1 MLIMNLFP
9 SRNGKTPQKSP
20 GISRLYMRLKSR
32 ITLYFFIMVILPS
45 IAAALAIYMHTRS
58 LMVQA
63 SYEAALTRIT
73 KENNYIGYCLKEL
86 ELAVDSSVNSISPQQ
101 LIQLRE
107 GSNHISNE
115 GILADMADKCL
126 SPAQRKSLSAI
137 YVADSEGIRA
147 SYGPDADKAV
157 ISGLSS
163 QKWFGDA
170 LVNGR
175 KVLMLGTVQR
185 FYAEGKSRLVLC
197 AAKSADSE
205 GETGAVFLF
214 DFSHSLLTDFLRA
227 PEHGPESDGRFGNAE
242 RLILDKDGYILYSR
256 AEGELTVKA
265 SEAVLSGIG
274 DEQEGYSRIRY
285 NGDNY
290 YMTYARYP
298 EFNWI
303 FIDLVPVSNVTGRL
317 WLRSPLLVASL
328 AALGAVF
335 MVFLGILLRQL
346 RPIND
351 LTSVLSDYESH
362 FSGRTGNAALM
373 KAQDIKPDM
382 NDPSGID
389 YLINKISSIKLQQ
402 KEAELNS
409 LQNQI
414 NPHFLYNTLESI
426 RGAALYHGIQ
436 EIASMAKS
444 LSLLFRYSISD
455 RVLVS
460 VREELQHLENYIS
473 IQNFRFENK
482 FQLQYNIP
490 PEFMDYK
497 ILKLTLQPLIENSIK
512 HGLEMKLGKGTIKID
527 ILQLNSNIRIVISD
541 DGLGMTPKKLEELNR
556 SLASIKSWDPGT
568 GSQTGTGI
576 GVMNVNARI
585 KLYFGDQY
593 GLKFRES
600 AVGTT
605 VEITLPAVTE
615 NLEV

>member
-1 MLIMNLFP
+1 
-9 SRNGKTPQKSP
+9 
-20 GISRLYMRLKSR
+20 
-32 ITLYFFIMVILPS
+32 
-45 IAAALAIYMHTRS
+45 
-58 LMVQA
+58 
-63 SYEAALTRIT
+63 
-73 KENNYIGYCLKEL
+73 
-86 ELAVDSSVNSISPQQ
+86 
-101 LIQLRE
+101 
-107 GSNHISNE
+107 
-115 GILADMADKCL
+115 
-126 SPAQRKSLSAI
+126 
-137 YVADSEGIRA
+137 
-147 SYGPDADKAV
+147 
-157 ISGLSS
+157 
-163 QKWFGDA
+163 
-170 LVNGR
+170 
-175 KVLMLGTVQR
+175 
-185 FYAEGKSRLVLC
+185 
-197 AAKSADSE
+197 
-205 GETGAVFLF
+205 
-214 DFSHSLLTDFLRA
+214 
-227 PEHGPESDGRFGNAE
+227 
-242 RLILDKDGYILYSR
+242 
-256 AEGELTVKA
+256 
-265 SEAVLSGIG
+265 
-274 DEQEGYSRIRY
+274 
-285 NGDNY
+285 
-290 YMTYARYP
+290 
-298 EFNWI
+298 
-303 FIDLVPVSNVTGRL
+303 
-317 WLRSPLLVASL
+317 
-328 AALGAVF
+328 
-335 MVFLGILLRQL
+335 
-346 RPIND
+346 
-351 LTSVLSDYESH
+351 DYESH

-556 SLASIKSWDPGT
+556 SLASIKSWDPGA
-568 GSQTGTGI
+568 GSHSGTGI

-615 NLEV
+615 SLEVKTC